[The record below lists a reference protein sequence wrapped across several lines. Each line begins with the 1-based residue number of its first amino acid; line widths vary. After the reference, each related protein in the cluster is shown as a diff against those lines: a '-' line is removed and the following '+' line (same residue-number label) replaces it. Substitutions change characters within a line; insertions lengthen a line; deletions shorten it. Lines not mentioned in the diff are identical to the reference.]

1 MVPYALSRIQSC
13 MGNQRNR
20 LTKYG
25 IVALAGIAVL
35 GWVREPERHQPNGSQ
50 VSATSSAPAES
61 RATFYPQP
69 LVSGMAG
76 TNDPESNHAIDALQ
90 EPDFSGDSAP
100 GMTERRRPSAVQRDR
115 SASIVTK
122 TPDRP
127 IADAGRHED
136 PKMVD
141 DQVVSRSEEP
151 KKERSESPE
160 QGALTPIPRVDST
173 DDTRAQTQPA
183 VVKKER
189 STAKSAA
196 IIIGTAVA
204 GAAIGAAA
212 GGGKGATIGAI
223 SGGAGGYVFDRAT
236 RHNGRVGVP
245 AGTDSGSTSRADAD
259 QQDDH
264 KRFDRGSALARRFDT
279 PSFN

>member
-1 MVPYALSRIQSC
+1 MVPYVFSRIQCC

-35 GWVREPERHQPNGSQ
+35 GWVREPERHQPDGSP

-61 RATFYPQP
+61 RATFYPQSP
-69 LVSGMAG
+69 VGGMAG
-76 TNDPESNHAIDALQ
+76 TNDPESTHAIDSLREADL
-90 EPDFSGDSAP
+90 SVDSAP
-100 GMTERRRPSAVQRDR
+100 GMTERRRPSPVRRDG
-115 SASIVTK
+115 STSTVMQ
-122 TPDRP
+122 TPERP

-136 PKMVD
+136 PKTVD
-141 DQVVSRSEEP
+141 DQVVARSQEP

-160 QGALTPIPRVDST
+160 QGALTPTPRVDST

-183 VVKKER
+183 VAKKER

-196 IIIGTAVA
+196 IVIGTAVA

-236 RHNGRVGVP
+236 RHNGRG
-245 AGTDSGSTSRADAD
+245 GRTCWE
-259 QQDDH
+259 
-264 KRFDRGSALARRFDT
+264 
-279 PSFN
+279 